1 MRQRLGAGCGGSHP
15 ELGHRSLSTR
25 GSDKAGDGG
34 RAVPEGPQRV
44 TRDTPRL
51 WILPCITPR
60 KQKSLSGKHEG
71 ELSRKKDLEVSRNGV
86 PECGCLG
93 TRAACSWSPPFPS
106 PSSVS
111 EWRLDPPPGLWSR
124 VGGEPGTSSK
134 GWPPPSTQSTRRCL
148 ASAFSLTSEG
158 AWRTGRVRPVPDPR
172 MGLARRGWQGRKR
185 CGGRGHCPPPSTPAP
200 GGGTQLPAVEFV
212 PHG

>member
-71 ELSRKKDLEVSRNGV
+71 ELSRKKDLEVSRNSV

-93 TRAACSWSPPFPS
+93 TGAACSWSPPFPS

-111 EWRLDPPPGLWSR
+111 EWHWPVAPGSPTWTVESGRGRAWDLIQG
-124 VGGEPGTSSK
+124 VA
-134 GWPPPSTQSTRRCL
+134 PSFHPEHSQMFGICFLPDLRRCL
-148 ASAFSLTSEG
+148 EDRES
-158 AWRTGRVRPVPDPR
+158 
-172 MGLARRGWQGRKR
+172 
-185 CGGRGHCPPPSTPAP
+185 PSSP
-200 GGGTQLPAVEFV
+200 
-212 PHG
+212 